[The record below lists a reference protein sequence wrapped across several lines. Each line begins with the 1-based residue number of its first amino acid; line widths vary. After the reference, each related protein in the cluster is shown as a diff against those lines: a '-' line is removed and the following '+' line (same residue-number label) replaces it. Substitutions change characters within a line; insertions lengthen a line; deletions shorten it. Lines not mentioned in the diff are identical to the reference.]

1 MNDRE
6 GDFCMKNIIDYR
18 NIHDMVKATIDR
30 NPRKTAYRWIL
41 NDNGDTG
48 SVTWKQ
54 FHEETLAVSR
64 GLLKLGIRKG
74 DRVAILS
81 FTCYQWVICDL
92 GTMTIG
98 ACTIGLYHSNTA
110 KETEYIIRH
119 SASKVVFVEDE
130 NQLRKILEIRKR
142 IPSVKLVVMMKGHYS
157 GPLKKWVISF
167 YDFLKRGYTVSGRN
181 LALAMD
187 KVRPADVATIVYTS
201 GTTGIPKGAMITH
214 DNMIFT
220 SQSVRNCVPIDE
232 SDETLLFLP
241 LAHVFARVDIYATI
255 ASNITLTFSRSMET
269 VITDLKIARP
279 HWFPCVPRV
288 FDKVYTRVTAAAE
301 ARGGLALFLFNRA
314 FAIGYRR
321 SDLVLQGKPVPFLL
335 RKKYDLMSKLIFSK
349 LREALGGRVRFCV
362 SGAAPLNP
370 AVARFFHAAGIAIL
384 EGYGMTENC
393 SFTNVTAL
401 DNLKFGTVGRTA
413 PGVEQKICDDGE
425 IAYRGRNVM
434 KGYYKMPKETAAVLK
449 KGWLYTGDLGM
460 TDPEGNLVITGRK
473 KEIIITSGGKNI
485 APAPLESMITSSK
498 YISQACVVGDGRKHL
513 TALITLDIDNIM
525 EYARAKGI
533 PVTGVHDLD
542 ENPDILTLIDAEMA
556 RVNAQ
561 LASFESIKRYAIV
574 PEFTIEGGTATPTLK
589 LKKSVIIEQFKKTI
603 DAMYDD

>member
-1 MNDRE
+1 
-6 GDFCMKNIIDYR
+6 MKNVIDYR
-18 NIHDMVKATIDR
+18 NIHDMVKVTIDR
-30 NPRKTAYRWIL
+30 NPQKTAYRWIL

-54 FHEETLAVSR
+54 FYEESLAVSR
-64 GLLKLGIRKG
+64 SLLKLGIKKG

-81 FTCYQWVICDL
+81 FTSYQWVICDL

-98 ACTIGLYHSNTA
+98 ACTIGLYHSDTA
-110 KETEYIIRH
+110 KETEYILRH
-119 SASKVVFVEDE
+119 SGSKVLFVENE
-130 NQLRKILEIRKR
+130 TQLRKIIAIRKR
-142 IPSVKLVVMMKGHYS
+142 IPSVKQVVMMQGDYS

-167 YDFLKRGYTVSGRN
+167 HDFLEPGHAVTERSLT
-181 LALAMD
+181 LAINR
-187 KVRPADVATIVYTS
+187 VRPADVATIVYTS
-201 GTTGIPKGAMITH
+201 GTTGDPKGAMITH
-214 DNMIFT
+214 DNMVFT

-255 ASNITLTFSRSMET
+255 VSNITLYFSRSMET
-269 VITDLKIARP
+269 VIADLKIARP

-314 FAIGYRR
+314 FAIGYRY
-321 SDLVLQGKPVPFLL
+321 SGLVLEGKPVPFLL

-370 AVARFFHAAGIAIL
+370 AVARFFHAAGITIL

-393 SFTNVTAL
+393 SFTNVTSL
-401 DNLKFGTVGRTA
+401 DNLKFGTVGRPA
-413 PGVEQKICDDGE
+413 PGVAQKINDDGE

-434 KGYYKMPKETAAVLK
+434 KGYYKMPGETAAVLK
-449 KGWLYTGDLGM
+449 KGWLHTGDLGM
-460 TDPEGNLVITGRK
+460 VDPEGNLIITGRK

-498 YISQACVVGDGRKHL
+498 YINQACVVGDTRKHL
-513 TALITLDIDNIM
+513 TALITLDADNIM
-525 EYARAKGI
+525 EYARASGI
-533 PVTGVHDLD
+533 PGTGVHDLD
-542 ENPDILTLIDAEMA
+542 AHPGIISLIDAEMA

-574 PEFTIEGGTATPTLK
+574 PEFTIDGGTATPTMK
-589 LKKSVIIEQFKKTI
+589 LKKSVIIEQYKKTI